1 MARADFCDCVNCGE
15 EFFGLGGMLRCSG
28 CQATRAEAV
37 TVTRDRLSNSGIL
50 LARICSAGIGGTT
63 N

>member
-1 MARADFCDCVNCGE
+1 MARADFCGCVNCGE

-28 CQATRAEAV
+28 CQATRAESVAV
-37 TVTRDRLSNSGIL
+37 RRDRLVNSGIF
-50 LARICSAGIGGTT
+50 LAPVRPAPAGQT